1 MIKMNFEIE
10 FIKRFKNFLISDVF
24 EQPEDAKS
32 GYWEDYTK
40 KINVI
45 IKDSTLLIQG
55 KAGNYI
61 PSKKYT
67 LQFFMNRTKSFMEK
81 IINKNSFMSYEK
93 AFNKVMGEKEIPAY
107 QQIEFD
113 YDKIIAKNI
122 LECKKIFPFKYN
134 LNKHYIRSYYYLNV
148 LSSYIDLS
156 KSKFIVEIGAGN
168 GNLLSILK
176 YHFSPKC
183 IINIDL
189 PETLTISIPFL
200 KDLFPEAKILFPNEI
215 NEKINLENLQK
226 YDFIF
231 LTPNQISKLDESLFD
246 LFINTTSLQEM
257 NMSQIQKYIN
267 LIQKIGKNGSFF
279 FNANRVEKAP
289 HDGPKTEEYRNIKP
303 TRFAEYPF
311 FENNKVLFL
320 EICRFTS
327 LIQNHPLYTKLE
339 KIVK

>member
-10 FIKRFKNFLISDVF
+10 FIKRFKNFLESDSF
-24 EQPEDAKS
+24 NQPEEAKS
-32 GYWEDYTK
+32 SYWADYTK
-40 KINVI
+40 KIKVV

-61 PSKKYT
+61 PSKKYSFQ
-67 LQFFMNRTKSFMEK
+67 LFIDRTKYFIEK
-81 IINKNSFMSYEK
+81 IMNMNAFMSYDR
-93 AFNKVMGEKEIPAY
+93 AFDKVMNEKEIPAY
-107 QQIEFD
+107 QQID
-113 YDKIIAKNI
+113 LNYDKIIAKNI
-122 LECKKIFPFKYN
+122 STCKKIFPFKYN

-168 GNLLSILK
+168 GNLLSLIK

-189 PETLTISIPFL
+189 PETLTLSIPFL
-200 KDLFPEAKILFPNEI
+200 KNLFPEAKILFPNEI
-215 NEKINLENLQK
+215 DDKINLENLQE

-231 LTPNQISKLDESLFD
+231 LTPNQISILEENLID

-257 NMSQIQKYIN
+257 NMSQIKKYLN
-267 LIQKIGKNGSFF
+267 LIQKTGKNGSFF

-289 HDGPKTEEYRNIKP
+289 HDGPKNEEYRNIKP
-303 TRFAEYPF
+303 TRFSEYPF
-311 FENNKVLFL
+311 FDNNEVLFL
-320 EICRFTS
+320 EVCRFTS
-327 LIQNHPLYTKLE
+327 LVQNHPLYTKLE
-339 KIVK
+339 KIIK